1 MNAITDPESTSTMC
15 GACGEVYA
23 FAAHAEDCCEPRAYS
38 SRTVIAGALILLSVI
53 FTFVLLP
60 LL

>member
-1 MNAITDPESTSTMC
+1 MC
-15 GACGEVYA
+15 GACGEVYV

-60 LL
+60 LLHTC